1 MPIYEFK
8 CADCGTEFERVVF
21 SSDEVVLECPECNS
35 KEVQKVLS
43 VFAMGGE
50 KSPFAGATGSSSS
63 SCGHGSGGFS

>member
-21 SSDEVVLECPECNS
+21 SSDESAFECPKCNS

-50 KSPFAGATGSSSS
+50 KSSFEGAAGSCSSP
-63 SCGHGSGGFS
+63 CGQGSGGFS